1 MRIDRTTAALA
12 AIALSA
18 ALSLVPA
25 QTALAV
31 APAPAAAPAAAAQA
45 AAVAVPSL
53 VIPKAKTFKNCTQLN
68 KTYKHGVGKKGAKD
82 KVSRTSKPVRNFKVS
97 TAIYNAN
104 RHSDRDKDGI
114 ACEKR

>member
-1 MRIDRTTAALA
+1 MRIGRTTAALT

-18 ALSLVPA
+18 ALGLVPA
-25 QTALAV
+25 QTALAG
-31 APAPAAAPAAAAQA
+31 APAAAATAQV
-45 AAVAVPSL
+45 AAVAAPSL
-53 VIPKAKTFKNCTQLN
+53 IIPTAKK
-68 KTYKHGVGKKGAKD
+68 YKHGVGRKGARD
-82 KVSRTSKPVRNFKVS
+82 KVSGRTKPVRNFKVS